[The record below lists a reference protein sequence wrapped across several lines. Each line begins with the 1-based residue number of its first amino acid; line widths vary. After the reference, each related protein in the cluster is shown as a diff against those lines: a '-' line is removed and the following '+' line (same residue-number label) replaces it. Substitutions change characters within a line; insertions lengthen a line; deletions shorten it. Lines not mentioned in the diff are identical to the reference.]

1 MVVGDN
7 NGVVGLT
14 GFSDKKMS
22 GLVFGPRKSSRNK
35 GVVVW
40 RGSTVCKIIAL
51 YKAASKIWF
60 SLTVTNVIYVRCK

>member
-1 MVVGDN
+1 MVVGGN

-14 GFSDKKMS
+14 GFADKKMS
-22 GLVFGPRKSSRNK
+22 GLVFGPQKGSRNN

-51 YKAASKIWF
+51 YKAVSKI
-60 SLTVTNVIYVRCK
+60 